1 MILHGYKFF
10 VIDHL
15 WELAPT
21 VDQFFKNLIDLYPPK
36 TDLDEFQGMFSGA
49 TIKWKY
55 AQQLA
60 KDLGWEGDFVGE
72 PRVFCLPDPSNMA
85 INYGFVFKQYNT
97 GMTYVISPIYLD
109 YIAEFEDV
117 EYKRLIID

>member
-1 MILHGYKFF
+1 MILHGYQFF

-21 VDQFFKNLIDLYPPK
+21 VDQFFKSLVDIYPPK
-36 TDLDEFQGMFSGA
+36 SNFDEFQDMLSIA
-49 TIKWKY
+49 TAKWKY

-60 KDLGWEGDFVGE
+60 DELGWEGDFVGE
-72 PRVFCLPDPSNMA
+72 PRVFCLPDPKGMT
-85 INYGFVFKQYNT
+85 IDYGFVFKQYNN

-109 YIAEFEDV
+109 YIAEFENV
-117 EYKRLIID
+117 QYKRLITD